1 MSENIVEKIEQANRK
16 VLDSMLAV
24 QPILT
29 DVKKLS
35 ELKSI
40 VTGMTLTHSGPPIT
54 WERMSGSQRGAV
66 VAACI
71 FEGWAKDNEAA
82 ESLASSEM
90 IKFIPNHELDGVGP
104 MGGVMSPNMNVFV
117 VEDAKTG
124 QAAYSSIEYDSFF
137 GAFDEEAIK
146 ELNDW
151 NNIYYPA
158 IKRALTE
165 MGGIHLKPL
174 MTQALAMGDEL
185 HSRQV
190 AASSLFAKMLS
201 PYIVKTS
208 DMEDASMTLAELAKN
223 ELTFLPLA
231 MAASKVTTMAGQGI
245 PYSTVVTT
253 MSRNGVEFGIRVS
266 SLDGEWFTAPS
277 PHVDGVY
284 FPGYSKAD
292 AGSDV
297 GDSAIT
303 ETNGLGGFVFAAAP
317 AITGLVN
324 ATPQQLVE
332 FTLEMRK
339 ITIGR
344 NPSFGIPVLG
354 FEGTAY
360 GIDIRKVVQTGIA
373 PIIDTATAHKD
384 PGHRI
389 VGAGMTRAPLSC
401 FEKALNAWLI
411 KHNI

>member
-1 MSENIVEKIEQANRK
+1 MSEGIVRRIEQANK
-16 VLDSMLAV
+16 EALDRMLAV
-24 QPILT
+24 QPVLV

-35 ELKSI
+35 QLRPNI
-40 VTGMTLTHSGPPIT
+40 TGRTLTHSGPPIT
-54 WERMSGSQRGAV
+54 WDRMCGAQKGAV
-66 VAACI
+66 TAACI
-71 FEGWAKDNEAA
+71 FEGWAKDAETVEA
-82 ESLASSEM
+82 LAASGM

-104 MGGVMSPNMNVFV
+104 MGGVISPNMHVFV
-117 VEDAKTG
+117 VEDVKTG
-124 QAAYSSIEYDSFF
+124 RTAYSSIEYDSFF
-137 GAFDEEAIK
+137 GAYDNEAVE
-146 ELNDW
+146 ELNNY

-158 IKRALTE
+158 IKRALKE
-165 MGGIHLKPL
+165 MGGLNLKPL
-174 MTQALAMGDEL
+174 MTQALCMGDEL

-190 AASSLFAKMLS
+190 AASSLFAKALS
-201 PYIVKTS
+201 SYIVKTS
-208 DMEDASMTLAELAKN
+208 SVEDASMTLAELAKN
-223 ELTFLPLA
+223 ELTFLPLS
-231 MAASKVTTMAGQGI
+231 MAASKVTTMAAQGV
-245 PYSTVVTT
+245 PYSTIVTT
-253 MSRNGVEFGIRVS
+253 MSRNGIEFGIRVS
-266 SLDGEWFTAPS
+266 SLDGEWYTAPS
-277 PHVDGVY
+277 PLVDSVY
-284 FPGYSKAD
+284 FPGYNKSD
-292 AGSDV
+292 AGFDI

-332 FTLEMRK
+332 YTLEMRK
-339 ITIGR
+339 ITVGR

-389 VGAGMTRAPLSC
+389 IGAGMTRAPLGC
-401 FEKALNAWLI
+401 FEKAINAWLI